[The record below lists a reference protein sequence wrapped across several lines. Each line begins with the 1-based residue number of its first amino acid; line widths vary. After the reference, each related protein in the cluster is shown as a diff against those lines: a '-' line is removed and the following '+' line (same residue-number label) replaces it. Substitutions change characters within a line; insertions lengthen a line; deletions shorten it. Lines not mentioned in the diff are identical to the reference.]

1 MKVTISISRDEINSK
16 PNKALIW
23 EYLPE
28 FLGDFQSKKQKVN
41 IAISRGEI
49 DAMADL
55 AQVLDL
61 SLLGEHHSLDSLII
75 ERSKRDEKR

>member
-1 MKVTISISRDEINSK
+1 MKVTISISKKEINSK

-41 IAISRGEI
+41 IAISRDEI
-49 DAMADL
+49 DAMMDL
-55 AQVLDL
+55 AQVMDL
-61 SLLGEHHSLDSLII
+61 SLLGEYHSLDSLII
-75 ERSKRDEKR
+75 ERGKDEKR

>member
-1 MKVTISISRDEINSK
+1 MKVQISINRTEINTK

-28 FLGDFQSKKQKVN
+28 FLGDFKSKKQKVQ
-41 IAISRGEI
+41 ICISRDEI
-49 DAMADL
+49 DAMMDL

-61 SLLGEHHSLDSLII
+61 SLLGEYHSLDSLII
-75 ERSKRDEKR
+75 ERGRDEKR